1 MSDRDVQVVEDM
13 LDFARRAERI
23 LAGRG
28 CDEFLA
34 DEAALYA
41 VRYCLQTVGECTK
54 LLSGAAQS
62 EMSGIPWRQIAGMR
76 DRLAHGYASIAD
88 PVVHATVVE
97 DIPLLTRTLD
107 AWLRSRLQ
115 HPP

>member
-1 MSDRDVQVVEDM
+1 MSDRDVQIVEDM
-13 LDFARRAERI
+13 LDVARCAERI
-23 LAGRG
+23 LAGRR

-41 VRYCLQTVGECTK
+41 VRYCLPTVGERAK
-54 LLSGAAQS
+54 LLSAAARA
-62 EMSGIPWRQIAGMR
+62 EMSGVPWKQIAGMR
-76 DRLAHGYASIAD
+76 DGLAHGYATVVD

-97 DIPLLTRTLD
+97 DLPPLTRTLD

-115 HPP
+115 HRP